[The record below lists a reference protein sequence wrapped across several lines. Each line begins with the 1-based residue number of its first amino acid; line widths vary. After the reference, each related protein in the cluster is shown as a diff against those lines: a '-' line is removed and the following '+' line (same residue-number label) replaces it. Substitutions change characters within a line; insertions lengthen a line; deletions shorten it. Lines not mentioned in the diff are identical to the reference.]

1 LGATADTILIAST
14 DTTVA
19 PKEEAYARQF
29 LRDTPDLEAAWQ
41 VLKDSKDAAMLRH
54 FADLFP
60 AKHREV
66 EVRYKLANLGAGP
79 NIELRSIE
87 VANELY
93 MKECLR
99 LSALKSPA
107 AVFACEQAVGAFPN
121 DAYLKYRLCTV
132 LGKAATGPKYAA
144 ICNAC
149 LAPVPLAPLKV
160 EEKPKKKE
168 KEKQA
173 KAKDTDRK
181 EKPRRSAVPDDDGP
195 DAPVPAHPRASA
207 PPVIIGIPSIS
218 FGGGRMGGGSRM
230 PTTPTPTRTYPSY
243 PMRGQ

>member
-1 LGATADTILIAST
+1 
-14 DTTVA
+14 
-19 PKEEAYARQF
+19 
-29 LRDTPDLEAAWQ
+29 
-41 VLKDSKDAAMLRH
+41 M
-54 FADLFP
+54 
-60 AKHREV
+60 
-66 EVRYKLANLGAGP
+66 
-79 NIELRSIE
+79 
-87 VANELY
+87 
-93 MKECLR
+93 
-99 LSALKSPA
+99 
-107 AVFACEQAVGAFPN
+107 GAFPN

-168 KEKQA
+168 KQT
-173 KAKDTDRK
+173 KAKDTK
-181 EKPRRSAVPDDDGP
+181 EKPKKTGRAPAGPDDDGP
-195 DAPVPAHPRASA
+195 DAPVPAHPRASG
-207 PPVIIGIPSIS
+207 PPIVIGIPSIS